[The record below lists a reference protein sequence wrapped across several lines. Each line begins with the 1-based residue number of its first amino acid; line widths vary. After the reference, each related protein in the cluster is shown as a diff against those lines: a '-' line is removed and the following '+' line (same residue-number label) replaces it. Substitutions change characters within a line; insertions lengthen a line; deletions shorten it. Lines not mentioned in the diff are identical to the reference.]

1 MTQQAATVLVVDDIA
16 ENRELL
22 TRRLHRYG
30 HTVLEAEHG
39 KAALE
44 QLTRHAID
52 LVLLDIMMPVMD
64 GFALLER
71 IQLDHKWREIPVIV
85 ISAADEMDGVVR
97 CIQMGAEDYLT
108 KPFNSVLLKARIDA
122 SLQKKWLRDRE
133 LEHQKQLQ
141 SEQQQSTNLLRA
153 LFPDVVLADLKN
165 YDTFRPRS
173 YQDVVVLFC
182 DVVGFTAFCENR
194 DPEEVVHHLQC
205 LVEGF
210 DAIVETHHLEKIKT
224 IGDCYMA
231 AAGLLQQISDPVMQ
245 CVNCGLAML
254 DHARSTPPN
263 WELRVGIHAG
273 PVVAGVVGSRRY
285 SFDIWG
291 DTVNTAARVESHSE
305 PGAVNLSEDA
315 WQRIAEQCTGE
326 ARQVEVKGKG
336 QLTIWR
342 FVSKHHGK
350 S

>member
-1 MTQQAATVLVVDDIA
+1 MTQQAATVLVVDDVA
-16 ENRELL
+16 DNRELL
-22 TRRLHRYG
+22 TRRLQRYG

-39 KAALE
+39 QAALE
-44 QLTRHAID
+44 QLNRHTID

-71 IQLDHKWREIPVIV
+71 IQLDTKWREIPIIV

-122 SLQKKWLRDRE
+122 SLQKKFLRDRE
-133 LEHQKQLQ
+133 LEYQKQLQ
-141 SEQQQSTNLLRA
+141 SEQQQSTNLLKA

-210 DAIVETHHLEKIKT
+210 DAIAETHQLEKIKT

-263 WELRVGIHAG
+263 WELRVGIHTG

-291 DTVNTAARVESHSE
+291 DTVNTAARIESHSE
-305 PGAVNLSEDA
+305 PGAVNLSETA

-326 ARQVEVKGKG
+326 ARQIEVKGKG

-342 FVSKHHGK
+342 FVSKHH
-350 S
+350 SSS